1 MTMTSHRPYMIRAL
15 HEWILD
21 NNFTPYILVNAF
33 TEGVEVPQDY
43 VKDDQIVLNIS
54 PQAIKTLNISDA
66 AIEFEGRFGGIPT
79 KVYAPMHA
87 IMSIYA
93 RENGQGMM
101 FESDDPMPDPPAP
114 ISGVGGSSSGDKID
128 GKSKKAGKGSKPS
141 LRVVK

>member
-1 MTMTSHRPYMIRAL
+1 MIRAL

-43 VKDDQIVLNIS
+43 VKDGQIVLNIS

-114 ISGVGGSSSGDKID
+114 ISGVDGSSSGAGKID

-141 LRVVK
+141 LHVVK